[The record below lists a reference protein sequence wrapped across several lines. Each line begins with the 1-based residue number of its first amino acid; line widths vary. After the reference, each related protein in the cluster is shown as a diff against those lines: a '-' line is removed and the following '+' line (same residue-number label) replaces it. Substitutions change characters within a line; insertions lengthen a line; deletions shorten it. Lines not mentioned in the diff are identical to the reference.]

1 MQQKHDQMNQLNI
14 RTTVLKGANSTN
26 LKITLSDPII
36 NKIGSF
42 ELSHTYHSLER
53 IKRRGISDKLLA
65 NLFLYGTCI
74 EKQGL
79 QYYILGKKEISQQ
92 NLDLVI
98 PGAVVAVVK
107 NEIILTSYL
116 SKKSTSVYRHIDK
129 KSKYFIKNLKPQTW

>member
-1 MQQKHDQMNQLNI
+1 MNNSKV
-14 RTTVLKGANSTN
+14 RTTILEAANYTN

-36 NKIGSF
+36 NKTGSF

-92 NLDLVI
+92 NLNLVI

-129 KSKYFIKNLKPQTW
+129 KSKYFIKYLKPQTL

>member
-1 MQQKHDQMNQLNI
+1 VQQKHEQMNKLKI
-14 RTTVLKGANSTN
+14 RTTVEEGAIGTN

-36 NKIGSF
+36 NKTGSF

-116 SKKSTSVYRHIDK
+116 SKKRTSVYRHIDK
-129 KSKYFIKNLKPQTW
+129 KSKYFIKYLKPQTW

>member
-1 MQQKHDQMNQLNI
+1 MNNSKV
-14 RTTVLKGANSTN
+14 RTTILEAANYTN

-36 NKIGSF
+36 NKTGSF

-92 NLDLVI
+92 NLNLVI

-129 KSKYFIKNLKPQTW
+129 KSKYFIKYLKPCINPPELFL

>member
-1 MQQKHDQMNQLNI
+1 MNNLKV
-14 RTTVLKGANSTN
+14 RTTILKAANFTN
-26 LKITLSDPII
+26 LKITLFDPII

-42 ELSHTYHSLER
+42 ELNHTFHSLER

-92 NLDLVI
+92 NLDFVI

-129 KSKYFIKNLKPQTW
+129 KSKYFIKNLKLQTW

>member
-1 MQQKHDQMNQLNI
+1 MNKLKI
-14 RTTVLKGANSTN
+14 RTTVEEGAIGTN

-36 NKIGSF
+36 NKTGSF

-116 SKKSTSVYRHIDK
+116 SKKRTSVYRHIDK
-129 KSKYFIKNLKPQTW
+129 KSKYFIKYLKPQTW